1 MFGLAARFIWKWWN
15 NRVFEGEANLNSNPS
30 CVINIL
36 VVDIK
41 YTNDDGI
48 FLGTN
53 KTSGTNRVDLPF

>member
-1 MFGLAARFIWKWWN
+1 
-15 NRVFEGEANLNSNPS
+15 VFEGETYLNSNPS
-30 CVINIL
+30 CVINSL
-36 VVDIK
+36 VVNIK